1 MQIFLKTI
9 YKKSNEN
16 SDITLNQLEDMDE
29 VISICEM
36 SDEVVVRF
44 AKYIEDHNLIM
55 DKCKYYMI
63 YAIRIQLNNGGKKY
77 GYF

>member
-1 MQIFLKTI
+1 
-9 YKKSNEN
+9 
-16 SDITLNQLEDMDE
+16 MDE

-63 YAIRIQLNNGGKKY
+63 YAIRI
-77 GYF
+77 